1 MLQRTEMQPFLPR
14 LGERGAGIGLAG
26 GRLVLLIRTQVIKDA
41 REKKKEKS
49 SVRVKQVL
57 FND

>member
-14 LGERGAGIGLAG
+14 LGERGTGIGLA
-26 GRLVLLIRTQVIKDA
+26 RERPVLLIRTQVIKDA
-41 REKKKEKS
+41 REKKNEKS

>member
-26 GRLVLLIRTQVIKDA
+26 ESPVLLIWTQVIKDA
-41 REKKKEKS
+41 WEKK
-49 SVRVKQVL
+49 
-57 FND
+57 